1 MTVILKKEGFERVE
15 TIDNSIPPEV
25 ISKKLNGFL
34 VRFYLQSYSKVSD
47 IAVYT
52 AA

>member
-1 MTVILKKEGFERVE
+1 VTVILKREGFERVE
-15 TIDNSIPPEV
+15 TIDSTVPPEV

-34 VRFYLQSYSKVSD
+34 VRFHLQVHSKVSD